1 VTTVAEWTGRG
12 GDWDA
17 FVAEASGATVMHLHG
32 WKDVMERSYG
42 HPTTLLA
49 AAEGGALRAVLPLT
63 LVRSPLLG
71 ASLVSMPFMDYGGVC
86 GDTAAER
93 PLVDAATRLARE
105 DAAELVLRYLR
116 RPDLDMPCS
125 LEKVTMHLELGTS
138 EDALWKRL
146 PSERRNRIRKG
157 QKSGLV
163 ASVHDGSVLPE
174 FYEVF
179 ATNMRDLGSPVHSR
193 RFFREVMAA
202 LGPAARILLVRHEGR
217 PVGAGL
223 MLLFRGTISIPWVSS
238 LRAFFKK
245 SPNAVL
251 YWEAMRYG
259 ISEGHR
265 VLDLG
270 RSSWNSGTFEA
281 KRQWG
286 ASPVQL
292 YWHHTRGSDE
302 ANVGAERSS
311 AWRRLMGLPA
321 GAKLQS
327 GLSTW
332 PVRVWQHLPIVVAN
346 AVGPWLR
353 RGIPN

>member
-1 VTTVAEWTGRG
+1 MIGVAEWTGRG
-12 GDWDA
+12 EDWDA
-17 FVAEASGATVMHLHG
+17 FVETAPDATVMHLHG

-42 HPTTLLA
+42 HPTRLLA
-49 AAEGGALRAVLPLT
+49 ARDGGGLTAVLPLT
-63 LVRSPLLG
+63 LVRGPLLG

-93 PLVDAATRLARE
+93 PLVDAAVRLAHE
-105 DAAELVLRYLR
+105 EGAELVLRCLR
-116 RPDLDMPCS
+116 KPDLDLPCS

-163 ASVHDGSVLPE
+163 ASVEGSSALPG
-174 FYEVF
+174 FYDVF

-193 RFFREVMAA
+193 RFFHEVLAA
-202 LGPAARILLVRHEGR
+202 LGPAARIILVRHEGR

-223 MLLFRGTISIPWVSS
+223 MLIFRGTISIPWVSS
-238 LRAFFKK
+238 LRAYFAK

-251 YWEAMRYG
+251 YWEAMRFG
-259 ISEGHR
+259 IAEGHR

-286 ASPVQL
+286 ARPVQL
-292 YWHHTRGSDE
+292 YWHHTRPGDAVPE
-302 ANVGAERSS
+302 DGDRP
-311 AWRRLMGLPA
+311 RLWQRLLGMPA
-321 GAKLQS
+321 GARLQS

-332 PVRVWQHLPIVVAN
+332 PVQLWKRLPLGVAN